1 MFPFMFPCMLKQRIL
16 LVTMALLSVL
26 CATVARAELTI
37 EITSGVDN
45 PKVIAVAP
53 IVEKNGVLPE
63 DISGIVSADLQRS
76 GLFQTIPKQ
85 NMLSFPGE
93 QSQIYY
99 RDWRILG
106 AEYLVF
112 GNSEYLPDGRIKVVF
127 GLSEVLGEKIVL
139 TQVVHGNKDTVRDI
153 AHYISDKIYEALT
166 GVRGAFSTKLAY
178 VTALRGRDGRQIYR
192 LMVSDADG
200 ARERMMLEST
210 EPLMSPGWSPD
221 GKELV
226 YVSFETGRPAIF
238 RQKLADA
245 SRKQVTNFKGLN
257 GAPAWSPDGRKLAMV
272 LSKDGNPEIYIHDLG
287 TGAFQRLTN
296 HFSID
301 TEPNWSQDGRSV
313 IFTSDRG
320 GSPQIYKIDVASGA
334 MERLTF
340 RGTYNAR
347 PRLAPDGRTLVMV
360 SRENGNFHIAS
371 LDLITKDFR
380 VLTSTYLDES
390 PTVAPNGAMLLYSTK
405 RGGKG
410 VLAAVSIDAGVKFFL
425 PAREGDVREPAWSP
439 FK

>member
-1 MFPFMFPCMLKQRIL
+1 MLKHRL
-16 LVTMALLSVL
+16 FAVFFLV
-26 CATVARAELTI
+26 ATWVTGARAELTI

-45 PKVIAVAP
+45 PTVIAIAP
-53 IVEKNGVLPE
+53 ISEKNAVFAE
-63 DISGIVSADLQRS
+63 DISGIVSADLERS
-76 GLFQTIPKQ
+76 GLFKTIPQK

-93 QSQIYY
+93 QSEIYY

-106 AEYLVF
+106 AQYLAF
-112 GNSEYLPDGRIKVVF
+112 GKGERLPDGRIRVTF
-127 GLSEVLGEKIVL
+127 GLAEVLGEKIVL
-139 TQVVHGNKDTVRDI
+139 SQVVHGRDDSLRDI

-166 GVRGAFSTKLAY
+166 GVRGAFSTRLAY
-178 VTALRGRDGRQIYR
+178 VTAARGGDGRQIYR

-257 GAPAWSPDGRKLAMV
+257 GAPAWSPDGRKIAMV
-272 LSKDGNPEIYIHDLG
+272 LSKDGNPEIYVHDLVSG
-287 TGAFQRLTN
+287 QFTRMTR

-301 TEPNWSQDGRSV
+301 TEPNWTQDGQSI

-320 GSPQIYKIDVASGA
+320 GSPQIYKMNVATGA
-334 MERLTF
+334 AERLTF
-340 RGTYNAR
+340 RGNYNAR

-360 SRENGNFHIAS
+360 HRDGGQFHIAS
-371 LDLITKDFR
+371 QDLVSNDFR
-380 VLTSTYLDES
+380 ILTGTYLDES

-405 RGGKG
+405 RGGRG

-439 FK
+439 FL

>member
-1 MFPFMFPCMLKQRIL
+1 MRKKQLFITAVSL
-16 LVTMALLSVL
+16 LFAFLAVTAW
-26 CATVARAELTI
+26 AELTI

-45 PKVIAVAP
+45 PTVIAVAP
-53 IVEKNGVLPE
+53 IAEKNGVLPE
-63 DISGIVSADLQRS
+63 DISAIVSADLQRS
-76 GLFQTIPKQ
+76 GLFTAIPRA
-85 NMLSFPGE
+85 NMLSFPGD

-106 AEYLVF
+106 AQYLAF
-112 GNSEYLPDGRIKVVF
+112 GNSERLPDGRIKVVF
-127 GLSEVLGEKIVL
+127 GLAEVLGEKIVL
-139 TQVVHGNKDTVRDI
+139 SQVVHGRDDSIRDI

-166 GVRGAFSTKLAY
+166 GVRGAFSTRLAY
-178 VTALRGRDGRQIYR
+178 VTAARGRDGRQIYR

-200 ARERMMLEST
+200 ARERLMLESA

-245 SRKQVTNFKGLN
+245 SRKQITNFKGLN

-272 LSKDGNPEIYIHDLG
+272 LSKDGNPEIYLHDFV
-287 TGAFQRLTN
+287 TGEFKRLTN
-296 HFSID
+296 HFAID
-301 TEPNWSQDGRSV
+301 TEPNWTQDGKSV

-320 GSPQIYKIDVASGA
+320 GSPQIYKMNLATGA
-334 MERLTF
+334 TERLTF
-340 RGTYNAR
+340 RGNYNAR

-360 SRENGNFHIAS
+360 HRDGGQFHIAS
-371 LDLITKDFR
+371 MDLVSKDFR
-380 VLTSTYLDES
+380 VLTGTFLDES
-390 PTVAPNGAMLLYSTK
+390 PTVAPNGAMLLYATK

-410 VLAAVSIDAGVKFFL
+410 LLAAVSIDAGVKFFL

-439 FK
+439 FL

>member
-1 MFPFMFPCMLKQRIL
+1 
-16 LVTMALLSVL
+16 
-26 CATVARAELTI
+26 
-37 EITSGVDN
+37 
-45 PKVIAVAP
+45 
-53 IVEKNGVLPE
+53 
-63 DISGIVSADLQRS
+63 
-76 GLFQTIPKQ
+76 
-85 NMLSFPGE
+85 
-93 QSQIYY
+93 
-99 RDWRILG
+99 
-106 AEYLVF
+106 
-112 GNSEYLPDGRIKVVF
+112 
-127 GLSEVLGEKIVL
+127 VLGEKIVL

-245 SRKQVTNFKGLN
+245 SRKQITNFKGLN

-272 LSKDGNPEIYIHDLG
+272 LSKDGNPEIYIHDFG

-301 TEPNWSQDGRSV
+301 TEPNWTQDGRSI